1 MQSGG
6 ESRCGSARSG
16 TSPGRSAGLQL
27 KEGAERVEPVVSRNR
42 VVLLVSS
49 AVGITGP
56 CQLLSYYGVFSFSD
70 RASNVVTSLRKFSN
84 DTQVL

>member
-42 VVLLVSS
+42 VVLLVNS
-49 AVGITGP
+49 AIGITGP
-56 CQLLSYYGVFSFSD
+56 CQLLCYYGVFSFSD
-70 RASNVVTSLRKFSN
+70 RASNVVTSLCEFSN
-84 DTQVL
+84 ATQVL